1 MRLRFPWTT
10 DCGLFFTSYERE
22 RAFLV
27 SLPAKLKVL
36 GVLALLLLL
45 PWLVGPYPV
54 RIASQ
59 VAIMVLGAVGL
70 NLLTGF
76 AGQISVGHAAFMGV
90 GAYTVGA
97 LTTKLGLSFWVALP
111 LGGLA
116 AALVGT
122 LFGLPSL
129 RLKGLYLAIATLA
142 AQVILDFAFVRL
154 EPITGGPAG
163 LVLSSPQLG
172 PWSLADDTSF
182 YYVVL
187 TLAVAGVIFALN
199 LSRSRVGRAFMA
211 VRDRDLAASMLGI
224 DPFSYKLRAFFLS
237 SFYAGIA
244 GGMLAAYIRVVTPE
258 QFTLDVSIQ
267 FLAMIVI
274 GGLGDV
280 LGSVYGAIFIS
291 LLPIALSYMAQS
303 LQGVFPQM
311 VNLLSACQLIL
322 FGLVI
327 IIFLIFEPQG
337 LAKLWRS
344 VKAYFRLW
352 PFSY

>member
-10 DCGLFFTSYERE
+10 NCGLFFTRYEE
-22 RAFLV
+22 DQAFLP
-27 SLPAKLKVL
+27 SRAAKIKVL
-36 GVLALLLLL
+36 CLFALLLAL
-45 PWLVGPYPV
+45 PWLVGPYPL

-59 VAIMVLGAVGL
+59 VAIMALGAVGL

-97 LTTKLGLSFWVALP
+97 LTTKLGLSFWLALP

-116 AALVGT
+116 AALVGAF
-122 LFGLPSL
+122 FGLPSL

-154 EPITGGPAG
+154 EPITGGAAG
-163 LVLSSPQLG
+163 LVLTPPSLG
-172 PWSLADDTSF
+172 PFSLADDTVF

-187 TLAVAGVIFALN
+187 ALAVVGVIFALN

-211 VRDRDLAASMLGI
+211 IRDRDLAAAMLGV
-224 DPFSYKLRAFFLS
+224 DLFGYKLRAFFLS
-237 SFYAGIA
+237 SFYAGLA
-244 GGMLAAYIRVVTPE
+244 GGMLAAYTRVVTPE

-280 LGSVYGAIFIS
+280 LGSVYGAAFVS
-291 LLPIALSYMAQS
+291 LLPIALSYLAQA

-311 VNLLSACQLIL
+311 VNLLSACQTAL

-327 IIFLIFEPQG
+327 ILFLIFEPQG
-337 LAKLWRS
+337 LAKLWRH
-344 VKAYFRLW
+344 VKDYFRLW